1 MILNIEIPDYAFA
14 VGNKLSV
21 KNEHN
26 EHSINV
32 VVIGS
37 LMRGSWEYNLAKG
50 LTFRIDRI
58 GWANS
63 DELDDGFCMD
73 YVTTILPDSY
83 TDSIPAKRLEPNT
96 CITWSKSVLEARGIR
111 SD

>member
-1 MILNIEIPDYAFA
+1 MVITVEIPDYLFG
-14 VGNKLSV
+14 VGDKVSV

-26 EHSINV
+26 DQSINV
-32 VVIGS
+32 VVTGS
-37 LMRGSWEYNLAKG
+37 AMRGSWEYDLAKG
-50 LTFRIDRI
+50 LTLWIDRLY
-58 GWANS
+58 GANS

-83 TDSIPAKRLEPNT
+83 TDSVPPKRLEPNT
-96 CITWSKSVLEARGIR
+96 GITWTKRFLEARGLR